1 MCVLFAGAF
10 RDTSAPARP
19 VRTHMDPSAVPAFFR
34 VLGRM
39 MTADERVGFC
49 AVLAQRLYYDN
60 LYSSSERAREALKLI
75 QSTWR
80 RRIRTKSTP
89 PDMYN
94 AWGLVHRYMYLQLK
108 EQAPTRP
115 YTRTRSTI
123 VPLPDGGFRIQ
134 SNTHMVQGHRRR
146 QHGWRE
152 LLHNVH
158 CVCKH
163 AVLVDYHW
171 KDTRKRRR

>member
-1 MCVLFAGAF
+1 
-10 RDTSAPARP
+10 
-19 VRTHMDPSAVPAFFR
+19 MDPSAVPAFFR